1 MSENT
6 SAALTALVY
15 EKGDSTKLGATVC
28 KNENGEEG
36 VNFAIYSEHAESCA
50 LVLFRIGEKLP
61 FAEIYLNDMKDG
73 NVYSVFIRGLD
84 YSKIEYGFRFGGEY
98 DKVRERRYQSERV
111 LLDPYARSVS
121 GRNKWCEEI
130 DPARRGKFRGRIIKD
145 DFDWEGDV
153 CPDIP
158 KKDLIIYEAHVR
170 SMTMHSSSGSE
181 NPGTFKGL
189 MEKIPYIKS
198 LGVNCIELL
207 PVFEFDEMEYNRFYN
222 QKRLVNYWGY
232 STLNF
237 FSPKA
242 GYAASGKECGQVA
255 EFKEMIKAF
264 HSAGIKVILDV
275 VYNHTAEGEEKERSY
290 SFQGIDQE
298 VYYISQPDGNNTNY
312 SGCGNTF
319 KCNHPVVK
327 QFILDSLRYW
337 HKECHVD
344 GFRFD
349 LAPILA
355 RGVDGVPDWDDP
367 LAKDIA
373 EDEMLKDAF
382 IIAEPWDAAGLY
394 LTGRF
399 HHWGRWSEWNDKF
412 RDTARQFIVGNSE
425 YAPDFMLRFAG
436 SEDMYSQCGASGS
449 INFITC
455 HDGFTMYDL
464 VSYNDK
470 HNESNGEQNRDGN
483 SWNIS
488 YNNGWEGRT
497 NDPYVHHMRRRK
509 MKSFFAMLMTSRG
522 IPMMYAGDEICNT
535 QNGNNNAYCQD
546 SEISWIDWSQVE
558 TESEVFEF
566 VKSVIAFRKAHPVLR
581 NTSYDTSVNATGY
594 PDLSFRYPGGTE
606 AFNDKKSHCIAAFY
620 AEDHVKYE
628 TDEDTFIYVIF
639 NVYEKD
645 ITYLLPD
652 TDKIEWTVFT
662 DSSTRNR
669 LGDKPE
675 STVEAEP
682 FAVIILTGKRRE
694 ENGTEEQG
702 AEQQQ

>member
-1 MSENT
+1 MLDNKP
-6 SAALTALVY
+6 AAVMTALVY

-28 KNENGEEG
+28 KNNDGIEG
-36 VNFAIYSEHAESCA
+36 VNFAVYSEHAEACA
-50 LVLFRIGEKLP
+50 LVLFRKGEKLP
-61 FAEIYLNDMKDG
+61 FAEIYLTDMKDG
-73 NVYSVFIRGLD
+73 NVYSVFVHGLD
-84 YSKIEYGFRFGGEY
+84 YKKIEYGFRLGGEY
-98 DKVRERRYQSERV
+98 DKVRERRYQPELV

-121 GRNKWCEEI
+121 GRDKWCKEI
-130 DPARRGKFRGRIIKD
+130 DPARAGKFRGRIVKD

-158 KKDLIIYEAHVR
+158 IKDLIIYEAHIR
-170 SMTMHSSSGSE
+170 SMTMHPSSGSE

-189 MEKIPYIKS
+189 IEKIPYIKS
-198 LGVNCIELL
+198 LGVNCVELL
-207 PVFEFDEMEYNRFYN
+207 PVFEFDEMEYNRFFN
-222 QKRLVNYWGY
+222 QKRILNYWGY

-242 GYAASGKECGQVA
+242 GYAASGEECGQVE

-264 HSAGIKVILDV
+264 HAAGIKVILDV
-275 VYNHTAEGEEKERSY
+275 VYNHTAEGEEKERCY

-319 KCNHPVVK
+319 KCNHPAVK
-327 QFILDSLRYW
+327 KLILDSLRYW

-349 LAPILA
+349 LAPMLV

-367 LAKDIA
+367 VAKDIA
-373 EDEMLKDAF
+373 EDEILKDAV

-412 RDTARQFIVGNSE
+412 RDSVRQFVIGNSE

-436 SEDMYSQCGASGS
+436 SEDMYSQCGATGS
-449 INFITC
+449 VNFITC

-464 VSYNDK
+464 VSYNEK
-470 HNESNGEQNRDGN
+470 HNENNGEQNRDGN
-483 SWNIS
+483 NWNIS
-488 YNNGWEGRT
+488 CNNGWEGRT
-497 NDPYVHHMRRRK
+497 NDPHIHHIRRRK
-509 MKSFFAMLMTSRG
+509 IKSLFAILMTSRG

-546 SEISWIDWSQVE
+546 SDISWIDWSLLE
-558 TESEVFEF
+558 EEKEVYEF
-566 VKSVIAFRKAHPVLR
+566 VKSVISFRKAHPVLR
-581 NTSYDTSVNATGY
+581 NASYEKEVNGTGY

-606 AFNDKKSHCIAAFY
+606 AFSDKKSHCIAALY
-620 AEDHVKYE
+620 AEDHEKYGTE
-628 TDEDTFIYVIF
+628 EDTFIYVIC

-645 ITYLLPD
+645 IAYLLPD
-652 TDKIEWTVFT
+652 TDKIEWTVFA

-669 LGDKPE
+669 CGDKPGE
-675 STVEAEP
+675 TVEAEP

-694 ENGTEEQG
+694 NEP
-702 AEQQQ
+702 EQQQ